1 MATPIHAQE
10 LKAIV
15 NKKFDKKANKV
26 IRNYTIA
33 ATGSGII
40 PNPVVSAAAITGI
53 QVMLI
58 KKLCELYNIP
68 FTKKRIDVIINSV
81 VGSVVTRLVAL
92 ATVAIPG
99 VSTPMKGLSGG
110 AIAGLYTA
118 TVGEFYKVHF
128 QNGGTLKD
136 ASISDISKYFLEEYQ
151 RGDISLSSITNPTS
165 IVKTMFK

>member
-10 LKAIV
+10 LNKVV
-15 NKKFDKKANKV
+15 NKKLNRKADKA

-40 PNPVVSAAAITGI
+40 PIPVVSATAITGI

-58 KKLCELYNIP
+58 KELCRLYNIP
-68 FTKKRIDVIINSV
+68 FTKKRMNVIINSV
-81 VGSVVTRLVAL
+81 IGSMVTRLLAL

-99 VSTPMKGLSGG
+99 VSAPMKGLSGG
-110 AIAGLYTA
+110 AIAGIYTA

-136 ASISDISKYFLEEYQ
+136 ASIGDLSKYFLEEYQ
-151 RGDISLSSITNPTS
+151 RGDISLSSITNPTNMMKRM
-165 IVKTMFK
+165 IG